1 MNIFLETAEIRDRM
15 ETQLD
20 KYITPALWLSA
31 VYSLVACLSWNHI
44 VMLWL
49 TIWLIIFNF
58 SVSLA
63 YLFSQGRITSAII
76 ILNLLQ
82 LSLFCRLHIQIYEI
96 LGADHYSYAS
106 SPCWYDWAELIAVHA
121 LRAVDLLDAMEAYG
135 IRLQNVRNQSA
146 LSGIALF
153 SMHIMVDI
161 FILGSVFNA
170 IDRRS
175 TKANRPITNLVEE
188 FIDFLALPRSIRCWG
203 LLVATGVMCV
213 AGYIEDCLRGLDIP
227 RNWFFYPLDNI
238 LRTLDFGD
246 AFQIFGWRLHTLE
259 MGNGLASMAIYYR
272 LLIASYTIVMANR
285 FYLRLLE
292 GHGKTVD
299 DLAMICVSPDYSL
312 MDRMIAVKA
321 LAKFGSYPVS
331 VISQLAESLGDRKR
345 HQDAAAIL
353 SEIGPASVPYII
365 KALAHRKESARRN
378 ITHLL
383 NTIDPWWYESEDARG
398 AVPHLVKSLADGD
411 SEFRLAIFEI
421 LGEIDP
427 QWTRSEGARS
437 AVPYLMK
444 SLSEGD
450 DIDIRIAAANAL
462 EIIGPGASKAVFRL
476 VKLLADNNSA
486 VREAASD
493 ALKRIDPRWPE
504 SESAYN
510 TIPYL
515 VKTLAD
521 RDGNVRIAAVRVL
534 RKIDPQWPRSEGA
547 RSTVPYLMKALTDTR
562 KPVRRVV
569 REALNRIDP
578 GGDLRVRV
586 LRVKG

>member
-1 MNIFLETAEIRDRM
+1 M

-31 VYSLVACLSWNHI
+31 AYSLVACLSWNHI
-44 VMLWL
+44 VLLWL

-63 YLFSQGRITSAII
+63 CLFSRGRITSAII

-96 LGADHYSYAS
+96 LGAAHYSYAS
-106 SPCWYDWAELIAVHA
+106 PPCWYDWTELIAVHA
-121 LRAVDLLDAMEAYG
+121 LRAVDLLDAIEAYG

-153 SMHIMVDI
+153 SMHVMVDI
-161 FILGSVFNA
+161 FILGAVFSA

-175 TKANRPITNLVEE
+175 SAKANRPMTNLAGE
-188 FIDFLALPRSIRCWG
+188 FVDFLAMPRSVRRWG
-203 LLVATGVMCV
+203 LLAATGLMCV
-213 AGYIEDCLRGLDIP
+213 AGYVEDCIRGLDIP

-246 AFQIFGWRLHTLE
+246 AFQIFGWRLHSLE
-259 MGNGLASMAIYYR
+259 MGNGLATLAIYYR
-272 LLIASYTIVMANR
+272 LLIASYTIVLANR

-292 GHGKTVD
+292 GHGKTVE
-299 DLAMICVSPDYSL
+299 DLAMICVSSEYS
-312 MDRMIAVKA
+312 MEERMIAVKA

-331 VISQLAESLGDRKR
+331 VISRLAESLADRKKHR
-345 HQDAAAIL
+345 DAAAIL
-353 SEIGPASVPYII
+353 SEIGPAAIPHII
-365 KALAHRKESARRN
+365 KALTHRDESVRRS
-378 ITHLL
+378 ITDLL
-383 NTIDPWWYESEDARG
+383 NKIDPWWYQSEDARG
-398 AVPHLVKSLADGD
+398 AVFHLVKSLAYGD
-411 SEFRLAIFEI
+411 SDLRFAIFEV
-421 LGEIDP
+421 LEEIDP
-427 QWTRSEGARS
+427 RWPRSEGACS
-437 AVPYLMK
+437 AVPCLIK
-444 SLSEGD
+444 SLSD
-450 DIDIRIAAANAL
+450 DDAGVRIAAADAL
-462 EIIGPGASKAVFRL
+462 EIIGPAASRAVFRL
-476 VKLLADNNSA
+476 VKLLTDNNRT
-486 VREAASD
+486 VREAATD

-515 VKTLAD
+515 VKALTD
-521 RDGNVRIAAVRVL
+521 MNGNVRIAAIRVL

-547 RSTVPYLMKALTDTR
+547 RSAVPYLMKALTDTR
-562 KPVRRVV
+562 KPVRTVV
-569 REALNRIDP
+569 REALKQIDP
-578 GGDLRVRV
+578 GGE